1 MFRLWIMLFACLAL
15 VNITH
20 ATEAEPPPCAI
31 DLSEPAALL
40 VRAQAHASAG
50 DSAAAMGIMEQAIAA
65 LVAIREACDVAADHA
80 SPAPTVA
87 LPADDPPPADE
98 DETTQ
103 TYTPPE
109 GTFSAEF
116 PAEWQLSGDAFSVL
130 AGTSDNAIA
139 ALTLI
144 DVPLRRGDRGAAVV
158 IGTPDM
164 LAPDVAADGSVAH
177 IIAAFRRTFTDDFG
191 LSIGAI
197 QDLSIDGRDGQG
209 FRYNTDGYSG
219 LLLAAPLDGDTYLL
233 LLAIAVTGEDA
244 DLPALALA
252 IAASVRLLDADGG

>member
-1 MFRLWIMLFACLAL
+1 MFRLWIVAFLCFAL
-15 VNITH
+15 VNISD
-20 ATEAEPPPCAI
+20 AAESEPPPCDI
-31 DLSEPAALL
+31 DLSQSAALL
-40 VRAQAHASAG
+40 VRAQAQASAG
-50 DSAAAMGIMEQAIAA
+50 DNAAALRLMDEVVAALDAIAA
-65 LVAIREACDVAADHA
+65 TCAGITDAD
-80 SPAPTVA
+80 SPAP
-87 LPADDPPPADE
+87 PADDPTSAT

-130 AGTSDNAIA
+130 AGTSDNAIT

-164 LAPDVAADGSVAH
+164 LAPDVVAGGGVDD

-191 LSIGAI
+191 LSIGAP
-197 QDLSIDGRDGQG
+197 QDLSVNEREGQG
-209 FRYNTDGYSG
+209 FRYNTAGYSG
-219 LLLAAPLDGDTYLL
+219 LLLAAPLDDDDTFMLIL
-233 LLAIAVTGEDA
+233 VIAVTGEDA
-244 DLPALALA
+244 DLPTLALD
-252 IAASVRLLDADGG
+252 IAASVRLLDANDE